1 MSHSYVIKGVIAT
14 GIIYMASIMI
24 AYPIECIAAAKHTLG
39 ICVNVIIPT
48 LFPFIFCSNM
58 FIALGAGRM
67 LSRTLSKI
75 MYPLFGVSGQGAL
88 AFILGITSGYPVG
101 AVCVASLY
109 QEGECDKSE
118 AEKLLA
124 FCNNSGPMFVI
135 GVIGI
140 QMFNSYKIGV
150 IMYVVHILSA
160 IICGMILGRRK
171 TKVNNYFLY
180 PARDEASIKTAAPD
194 IGEAVVKSVNTI
206 LSICGFIIIFGVLT
220 AKIPDFKWRG
230 YIYSMF
236 EITGGLSE
244 LISSS
249 KGIYIIPVV
258 AFMTA
263 FSGLSVMAQV
273 YAITESAGLSI
284 KPYIIGKLV
293 QGLIAF
299 GLMCVGVR
307 IIPVEE
313 TVFSQILM
321 PQTYFYTSRQLFATA
336 IISVVLSVFAII
348 ILIVL
353 AKLFKVYEK

>member
-1 MSHSYVIKGVIAT
+1 MSHSYALKGVLAA
-14 GIIYMASIMI
+14 GIVYMASIMI
-24 AYPIECIAAAKHTLG
+24 ASPIECIAAAEHALG
-39 ICVNVIIPT
+39 ICAKVIIPT

-58 FIALGAGRM
+58 FIALGAGRI
-67 LSRTLSKI
+67 LSRALSKI
-75 MYPLFGVSGQGAL
+75 MQPLFRVSGQGAL
-88 AFILGITSGYPVG
+88 AFVLGAASGYPVG
-101 AVCVASLY
+101 AVCAASLY
-109 QEGECDKSE
+109 QSGECDKSE

-150 IMYVVHILSA
+150 LMYVVHIMSA
-160 IICGMILGRRK
+160 ILCGMILGGRK
-171 TKVNNYFLY
+171 NKIKNITLP
-180 PARDEASIKTAAPD
+180 PARDEATIKNAAPD
-194 IGEAVVKSVNTI
+194 IGTAVVKSVNTI
-206 LSICGFIIIFGVLT
+206 LSICGFIIIFAVLT

-230 YIYSMF
+230 YIYSIL

-244 LISSS
+244 LILSY
-249 KGIYIIPVV
+249 KGVNILPVV

-263 FSGLSVMAQV
+263 FSGLSVMTQV

-313 TVFSQILM
+313 AVFSQIIL
-321 PQTYFYTSRQLFATA
+321 PQIYIYTPRQLFATA
-336 IISVVLSVFAII
+336 IISVVLSVFAIV

-353 AKLFKVYEK
+353 AKLFKIYEK